1 MQFFYKIISKVLA
14 NRLKFVLPEII
25 STHQS
30 AFVLGQL
37 IMDNILAAY
46 ETLHTMHYNMWGN
59 ESYMAVK
66 LNISKAYD
74 KVK

>member
-25 STHQS
+25 LTHQS
-30 AFVLGQL
+30 AFVPGQL

-46 ETLHTMHYNMWGN
+46 ETLHTCTIIYGEM
-59 ESYMAVK
+59 
-66 LNISKAYD
+66 
-74 KVK
+74 KVIWL